1 MKTNNKKENKLW
13 TQENYDMAFNIW
25 SRGEDSMGM
34 DAEKL
39 GYFEI
44 YNNTCDKMDDIFR
57 AIRNAIKKRK

>member
-1 MKTNNKKENKLW
+1 
-13 TQENYDMAFNIW
+13 MAFDIW
-25 SRGEDSMGM
+25 SRGEDNMGM

-44 YNNTCDKMDDIFR
+44 YDDTCDKMDDIFR